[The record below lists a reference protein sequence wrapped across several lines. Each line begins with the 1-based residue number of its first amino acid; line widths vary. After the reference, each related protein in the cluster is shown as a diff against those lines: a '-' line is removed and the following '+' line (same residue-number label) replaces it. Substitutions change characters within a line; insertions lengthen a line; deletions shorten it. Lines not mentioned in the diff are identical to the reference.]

1 MILELKN
8 VFLNEG
14 SKKNFEYSFSMSD
27 IDINGDYPFVS
38 PVMVKGEAQ
47 NRAGLVDI
55 SFDVSFT
62 YKRPCDRCFV
72 DATRSLNYRF
82 AHRLVSSLAGGE
94 NDDYIEVPDYTLD
107 IDELVASDIILDL
120 PVKFLC
126 KDDCKGICYK
136 CGKNLNHGE
145 CDCSYEEIDP
155 RLEALKELL
164 K

>member
-1 MILELKN
+1 MILELKD

-38 PVMVKGEAQ
+38 PVMVKGEAH

-55 SFDVSFT
+55 IFDVTFT
-62 YKRPCDRCFV
+62 YNRPCDRCCSDV
-72 DATRSLNYRF
+72 SRSLNYQF
-82 AHRLVSSLAGGE
+82 IHRLAVSLEGGE

-107 IDELVASDIILDL
+107 IDRLVMSDIILNL
-120 PVKFLC
+120 PIKFLC
-126 KDDCKGICYK
+126 REDCKGVCPK
-136 CGKNLNHGE
+136 CGKNLNDG
-145 CDCSYEEIDP
+145 DCSCSNDEIDP

-164 K
+164 Q